1 MAVMSLC
8 PDALHCESTL
18 SKVFQHPTLHSKVF
32 LNPLYISHPSPQD
45 PDTMECKH
53 GERECLG
60 NVHQLCVL
68 DALSRS
74 QDQSSTYTEGLEFGN
89 RESRQKLWWSF
100 LECMDSKGLDQIG
113 KEWTVTQ
120 CLKEIK
126 GPKWEDGI
134 QECSNSEKGKR
145 LLRESGREVEKKGI
159 R

>member
-1 MAVMSLC
+1 
-8 PDALHCESTL
+8 
-18 SKVFQHPTLHSKVF
+18 
-32 LNPLYISHPSPQD
+32 
-45 PDTMECKH
+45 
-53 GERECLG
+53 
-60 NVHQLCVL
+60 
-68 DALSRS
+68 
-74 QDQSSTYTEGLEFGN
+74 
-89 RESRQKLWWSF
+89 
-100 LECMDSKGLDQIG
+100 MDSKGLDQIG